1 MKFQTS
7 WKVKNWCKESISL
20 KKARVNLP
28 NVFVKETKIALNNW
42 EIGEI
47 EDLKISILLYF
58 TCQP

>member
-7 WKVKNWCKESISL
+7 WKVKNWCKESIAL
-20 KKARVNLP
+20 KKARVSLP